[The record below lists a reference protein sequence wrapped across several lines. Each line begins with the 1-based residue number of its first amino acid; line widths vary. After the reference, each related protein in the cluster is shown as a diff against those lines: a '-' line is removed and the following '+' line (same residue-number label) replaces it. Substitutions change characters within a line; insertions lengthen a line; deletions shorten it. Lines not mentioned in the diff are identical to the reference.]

1 MKALKYILL
10 LLLIIFIGTAM
21 YIAVQPNE
29 FSFSRS
35 RTIKAPAS
43 LLYNKVNDYKHWPEF
58 SPWIEHEPD
67 ATLTY
72 EDKTAGVDAGYSWSG
87 EVLGEG
93 KMKTLSVDKNK
104 AISQKITFVKPF
116 KSQSDINWTF
126 ENTAE
131 GTNVTWAMK
140 GEQDFMTK
148 MYTTFAG
155 SIEENTSPDFERG
168 LFKLDSIVTAD
179 MQKYSVTV
187 NGITEHGGGFYI
199 YNTTSC
205 KISEIS
211 RKMQDMM
218 PKVSAFAKQ
227 HHIKMAGAPF
237 VHYLKWDVANNAAIF
252 SCCIPTTERV
262 ITTED
267 NILTGQMEPFEA
279 VKTTL
284 KGNYNNLKEAWDTA
298 MKYIPNNGLE
308 FAESGPMLETYI
320 TDPSSTENPA
330 EWITEIY
337 IAVK

>member
-35 RTIKAPAS
+35 KIIKAPAS
-43 LLYNKVNDYKHWPEF
+43 LLYNKVNDYKNWPDF
-58 SPWIEHEPD
+58 SPWIEKEPH

-87 EVLGEG
+87 EILGEG
-93 KMKTLSVDKNK
+93 KMKTISVDKNK

-116 KSQSDINWTF
+116 KSQSDINWSF
-126 ENTAE
+126 EDTDE
-131 GTNVTWAMK
+131 GTKVTWAMQGK
-140 GEQDFMTK
+140 QDFMTK
-148 MYTTFAG
+148 MHTTFAG

-211 RKMQDMM
+211 NKMQDMM

-237 VHYLKWDVANNAAIF
+237 VQYLKWDVANNAAIF

-267 NILTGQMEPFEA
+267 HILTGHMESFKA

-284 KGNYNNLKEAWDTA
+284 KGSYDNLKEAWDTA
-298 MKYIPNNGLE
+298 MKYIPENGFE
-308 FAESGPMLETYI
+308 FTENGPMLEAYL
-320 TDPSSTENPA
+320 TDPSNTENPA